1 MKLQFKSTKSHRNH
15 YDDWNVLKDGEVGEY
30 PDDVGK
36 EKLIDFPL
44 NFSEF
49 KPKEVKPTRE
59 KPDEVKQDESVAEK
73 APDKS
78 MKSKR
83 TKIKRW

>member
-1 MKLQFKSTKSHRNH
+1 MKLQFKATRSHRNH
-15 YDDWNVLKDGEVGEY
+15 YDNWNVLKDGEVGEY
-30 PDDVGK
+30 PDDIGK
-36 EKLIDFPL
+36 EKLQDFPL
-44 NFSEF
+44 NFTEL
-49 KPKEVKPTRE
+49 KPKRE
-59 KPDEVKQDESVAEK
+59 KVKEVKQDESAAEK

>member
-1 MKLQFKSTKSHRNH
+1 MKLRFKATKSHRNH
-15 YDDWNVLKDGEVGEY
+15 YDNWNSLKDGGVGEY

-36 EKLIDFPL
+36 EKLRDFPD
-44 NFSEF
+44 NFEV
-49 KPKEVKPTRE
+49 VKPGKV
-59 KPDEVKQDESVAEK
+59 KPDESAAEK

-83 TKIKRW
+83 TKIK